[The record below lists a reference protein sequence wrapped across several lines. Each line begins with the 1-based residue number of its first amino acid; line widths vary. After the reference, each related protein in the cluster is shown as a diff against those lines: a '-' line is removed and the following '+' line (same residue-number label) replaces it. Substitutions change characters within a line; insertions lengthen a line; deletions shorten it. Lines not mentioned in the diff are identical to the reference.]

1 MPADAAKD
9 ARPSLFRLS
18 PAAGRGHASDKN
30 VIMAGLT
37 RSLLLLHFSDR
48 LSRAFALALRV
59 HDGQKR
65 TGTDIPYIVHPLDVC
80 RLVIARG
87 GSERQACAA
96 LLHDAAED
104 GGEAWLEA
112 IRSEVGEDVLELVLA
127 CTDEVA
133 APGVKKQPWRD
144 RKLAHLARMADPQAV
159 PDEAILVLSADKL
172 SNLTDIFRDAVRIG
186 DEVYQRFTA
195 RKEGTL
201 WYYGR
206 LAEVLK
212 GRGSPLADKLAELLR
227 KVETLPE

>member
-1 MPADAAKD
+1 MQ
-9 ARPSLFRLS
+9 
-18 PAAGRGHASDKN
+18 
-30 VIMAGLT
+30 
-37 RSLLLLHFSDR
+37 HFSDR

-87 GSERQACAA
+87 GNERQACAA

-104 GGEAWLEA
+104 GGEAWLEP
-112 IRSEVGEDVLELVLA
+112 IHSEVGDDVLELVLA

-133 APGVKKQPWRD
+133 VPGAKKLPWKD

-159 PDEAILVLSADKL
+159 PDEAILVLCADKL
-172 SNLTDIFRDAVRIG
+172 SNLTDIFRDAVCIG

-201 WYYGR
+201 WYYHALADVFTAR
-206 LAEVLK
+206 RAPYAQQLAET
-212 GRGSPLADKLAELLR
+212 LR
-227 KVETLPE
+227 RTEQLPG

>member
-1 MPADAAKD
+1 MTAESV
-9 ARPSLFRLS
+9 RPSAES
-18 PAAGRGHASDKN
+18 
-30 VIMAGLT
+30 VIMKRLT
-37 RSLLLLHFSDR
+37 GRFHLQHFSDR

-87 GSERQACAA
+87 GNERQACAA

-104 GGEAWLEA
+104 GGEAWLEP

-133 APGVKKQPWRD
+133 VPGAKKQPWKD

-159 PDEAILVLSADKL
+159 PDEAILVLCADKL
-172 SNLTDIFRDAVRIG
+172 SNLTDIFRDAVCIG

-201 WYYGR
+201 WYYHALADVFKAR
-206 LAEVLK
+206 RAPYAQQLAET
-212 GRGSPLADKLAELLR
+212 LR
-227 KVETLPE
+227 RTEQLPG